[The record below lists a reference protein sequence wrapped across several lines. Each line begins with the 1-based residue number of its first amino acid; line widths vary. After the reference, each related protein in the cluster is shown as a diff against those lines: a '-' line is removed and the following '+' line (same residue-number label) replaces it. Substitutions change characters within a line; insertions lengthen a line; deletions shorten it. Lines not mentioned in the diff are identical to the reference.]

1 MNKLQSRGGYAQWIW
16 ILVYMLVASI
26 VGIIVPFEP
35 MLMFAAVSGF
45 TIFLMSVMY
54 PEQMSYAICVS
65 SVLSIQYIFPFTMAG
80 MDLQSLYKIGILML
94 LLPAMFHYGIHNKQA
109 MPIIGLL
116 GILMITYLF
125 SDRHPLLTTLE
136 PVKSFI
142 GLAAP
147 FIFLL
152 IRWKPS
158 IARQH
163 IRIIC
168 FMPIISIAFGTIL
181 HIAGI
186 YPLFVTEF
194 NGALRIQ
201 GANIPAH
208 LAFLAFIAFLVSLI
222 EIRRSPE
229 KMIFY
234 YMMTGVNFLILLL
247 TGTRGP
253 LVSAFLLVLVF
264 LFDLIKQFIGGQI
277 NRIIPLFC
285 IVIVLIGSVFWQ
297 LDNFKKRSF
306 ERSTDEMIDTSGRAE
321 AWAFFLKGVED
332 SPIFG
337 RGLGSVLVSND
348 GSIYEG
354 FVVPHNEYIRFY
366 YDGGWVGACLLFLA
380 LLYIFR
386 DVYIRLEPELKPYF
400 IAFIMGF
407 LIYSITDNTLSTV
420 QFTVP
425 FCIYICALR
434 NMADRQMSKEVTV
447 YG

>member
-1 MNKLQSRGGYAQWIW
+1 MNKLQLPTGHLKWLQ
-16 ILVYMLVASI
+16 VPMYMLFAGM
-26 VGIIVPFEP
+26 VGMIVPFQP
-35 MLMFAAVSGF
+35 MLIFAAVSGL
-45 TIFLMSVMY
+45 TIFLMSIMY
-54 PEQMSYAICVS
+54 PEQMSYAICISAV
-65 SVLSIQYIFPFTMAG
+65 VSIQYIFPFSMLG

-94 LLPAMFHYGIHNKQA
+94 LLPAMVHYGIHHKQS
-109 MPIIGLL
+109 MPIIGLF

-125 SDRHPLLTTLE
+125 SDRHPLLTLTE

-158 IARQH
+158 VARQH
-163 IRIIC
+163 IRIII
-168 FMPIISIAFGTIL
+168 FMPLISIVFGIGFHLTR
-181 HIAGI
+181 I

-194 NGALRIQ
+194 NGAMRIQ

-208 LAFLAFIAFLVSLI
+208 LAFLAFIAFLVSII
-222 EIRRSPE
+222 EIRRNPE
-229 KMIFY
+229 KMMFY
-234 YMMTGVNFLILLL
+234 YVMSCVNFLILLL

-253 LVSAFLLVLVF
+253 IISAFLLVLVF
-264 LFDLIKQFIGGQI
+264 LFDLIKQFLGGRI

-285 IVIVLIGSVFWQ
+285 IVIVLVGSVFWQ

-306 ERSTDEMIDTSGRAE
+306 DRSTDGVIDTSGRAE

-332 SPIFG
+332 SPVFG

-366 YDGGWVGACLLFLA
+366 YDGGWIGVSLLFLS

-386 DVYIRLEPELKPYF
+386 DVYIRLESELKPYF
-400 IAFIMGF
+400 VSFIMGF

-425 FCIYICALR
+425 FCIYLCALR
-434 NMADRQMSKEVTV
+434 NLNDQQNDKEVMTN
-447 YG
+447 G